1 MVFSFST
8 HYGRNLS
15 MFALKMLLL
24 ILLYSFS
31 YSSYME
37 TCTFPV
43 ALVSIVWVHVLL
55 VMYDENCSLE
65 SEDYAS

>member
-1 MVFSFST
+1 
-8 HYGRNLS
+8 

-24 ILLYSFS
+24 ILLYGFS
-31 YSSYME
+31 YSTYME

-55 VMYDENCSLE
+55 VVYDQNCHLRVQRLFKQV
-65 SEDYAS
+65 DIVYV